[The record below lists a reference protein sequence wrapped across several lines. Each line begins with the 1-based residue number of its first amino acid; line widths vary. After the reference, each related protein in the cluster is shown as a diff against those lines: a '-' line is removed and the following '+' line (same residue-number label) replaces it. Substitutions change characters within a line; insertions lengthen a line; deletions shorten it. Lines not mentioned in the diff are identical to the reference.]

1 MSKSVYKYV
10 KGQLYCEGVNLSDLE
25 PSLTPCYVYSKAQI
39 IANIK
44 AYQHAF
50 SSISSLIGFSMKANY
65 TPEILK
71 IMREQGLS
79 IITGSGF
86 EIQLALK
93 CGFEGKQIFFNGNGK
108 LVWEIELA
116 IEAGCYLNVDSK
128 FDARNIC
135 RVAEK
140 KDRVV
145 QVLLSYLF
153 FSILCSLKCSGFV
166 EAKSIILC
174 KSPSLP

>member
-1 MSKSVYKYV
+1 M
-10 KGQLYCEGVNLSDLE
+10 
-25 PSLTPCYVYSKAQI
+25 
-39 IANIK
+39 
-44 AYQHAF
+44 
-50 SSISSLIGFSMKANY
+50 SSLIGFSMKANY

-71 IMREQGLS
+71 IMRDHGLS
-79 IITGSGF
+79 IITVSGF

-108 LVWEIELA
+108 LIWELELA

-140 KDRVV
+140 KDQVV
-145 QVLLSYLF
+145 QVELNFIEY
-153 FSILCSLKCSGFV
+153 
-166 EAKSIILC
+166 
-174 KSPSLP
+174 